1 MPSRDA
7 QAVAMRTFRFPRLL
21 VMLVSDGNRESDTA
35 ATYLGTDPFSET
47 SDMSLCELRA
57 V

>member
-47 SDMSLCELRA
+47 SDTSLCELRA